1 MTKFKVYVTR
11 RVPKPGLDLLL
22 PECDIDF
29 WDSDEAI
36 PQDQL
41 LKNVQGVGAL
51 FCMLTDKIDEEVLE
65 NAGNISFVT
74 KAKLFLIL
82 IFNNWLRGKKGV
94 ECVGSLTQNLFYTNH
109 SI

>member
-36 PQDQL
+36 PQDVL

-51 FCMLTDKIDEEVLE
+51 FCMLTDKIDDIFCLT
-65 NAGNISFVT
+65 SFST
-74 KAKLFLIL
+74 KF
-82 IFNNWLRGKKGV
+82 R
-94 ECVGSLTQNLFYTNH
+94 FYDSCKTNSVSGDLPH
-109 SI
+109 PKN